1 MRLCVMASEFPVRSQ
16 TFVMHHVTGMLDRRM
31 DVQVIGHQGEEAAWQ
46 SLGDYAATLRDRV
59 WHPEI
64 PIPYLARLQGIMN
77 LRQEGHVDR
86 SGYWQSFNVFRF
98 GQKALNLNLPYLY
111 ALASKIAPID
121 VLHCHFGP
129 NGILGAYLKQLGL
142 VNKLV
147 VTFHGYDLSM
157 VANGP
162 KHPYQVVF
170 DEADAILP
178 VSERWHR
185 RLLQLGA
192 PAERTSVHHMG
203 IDVQAFPYRE
213 RNASQ
218 EAPLRLITTARFME
232 KKGLEYAVEAVAE
245 VAKQRP
251 DLNFTYEL
259 IGDGP
264 LCDEIGDQ
272 VRALGMESRINLHG
286 ALAHDEVQGLLKE
299 ADIFL
304 LPSVTASNGDQE
316 GIPVA
321 LMEAMASGMPVLSTF
336 HSGIPELVED
346 GVSGYLVPERDSH
359 SLAAKLLDLLEHP
372 ETRIAFG
379 REGRK
384 KVESEFHLDNLN
396 DGLVSLYNQMLSDQS
411 VSLGKQR
418 YSA

>member
-1 MRLCVMASEFPVRSQ
+1 MRVCVMASEFPVRSQ
-16 TFVMHHVTGMLDRRM
+16 TFVMHHVTGMLDRDL
-31 DVQVIGHQGEEAAWQ
+31 DVQVLGHKGEEAAWL
-46 SLGDYAATLRDRV
+46 SLGVYEESLRERV

-64 PIPYLARLQGIMN
+64 PKPYLARLQGLFDLQLHKAN
-77 LRQEGHVDR
+77 RA
-86 SGYWQSFNVFRF
+86 GYIKSFNAFRF

-111 ALASKIAPID
+111 SLASNIAPID
-121 VLHCHFGP
+121 ILHCHFGP
-129 NGILGAYLKQLGL
+129 NGILGAYLKKLGL
-142 VNKLV
+142 VKNLV

-157 VANGP
+157 VATGT
-162 KHPYQVVF
+162 KHPYKAVF

-178 VSERWHR
+178 VSKRWHK

-192 PAERTSVHHMG
+192 PAQRTFVHHMG
-203 IDVQAFPYRE
+203 IDVRAFPYRE
-213 RNASQ
+213 RNASH

-232 KKGLEYAVEAVAE
+232 KKGLEYAVQAVAE
-245 VAKQRP
+245 VAKQSP
-251 DLNFTYEL
+251 DLSFTYEL

-264 LCDEIGDQ
+264 LWQEVGNQ
-272 VRALGMESRINLHG
+272 VKALGLESRINLHG
-286 ALAHDEVQGLLKE
+286 ALPHDEVQSLLKN

-346 GVSGYLVPERDSH
+346 GVSGYLVPEQDSQ
-359 SLAAKLLDLLEHP
+359 SLANKLIELLKNP
-372 ETRIAFG
+372 DKRVAFG

-384 KVESEFHLDNLN
+384 KVEKEFHLDNLN
-396 DGLVSLYNQMLSDQS
+396 DRLVLLYEQMLSDQDNR
-411 VSLGKQR
+411 LGKMLN
-418 YSA
+418 SD